1 MTRTVPMVATG
12 LLAFTLVSAQQPL
25 KIELKN
31 AKDQVVGSVTVSV
44 SSGGGAQFAL
54 DLKGLPPGQHAIH
67 VHQTAKCDG
76 PDFTTAG
83 PHFNPA
89 MKKHGLQNPAGPHV
103 GDLNNFTVAADGT
116 AKTTISDATATLG
129 GGANSLF
136 ANGGTSL
143 VIHAAADDM
152 KSDPDG
158 NAGARI
164 ACGAITK

>member
-1 MTRTVPMVATG
+1 MTRTVLMVATG
-12 LLAFTLVSAQQPL
+12 LLALTPVSAQQPL
-25 KIELKN
+25 KVELKN
-31 AKDQVVGSVTVSV
+31 AKDQAVGSVTVTS
-44 SSGGGAQFAL
+44 SSGGGVQFAL
-54 DLKGLPPGQHAIH
+54 DVKDLPPGQHAIH
-67 VHQTAKCDG
+67 VHQIGKCDG
-76 PDFTTAG
+76 PEFTSAG

-89 MKKHGLQNPAGPHV
+89 MKKHGPQNPDGPHV

-116 AKTTISDATATLG
+116 AKTTITNATATLG
-129 GGANSLF
+129 GDATSLF

-164 ACGAITK
+164 ACGTITK